1 MSSQAPSGRICASL
15 RSGLAL
21 TPSPEPEKPLKSLI
35 LAGILLALPGCRHGA
50 VADSAADR
58 AAVDSALEQ
67 YRQAWLQGDTAAALR
82 LVSSDVRF
90 LFPGEPEMRSDGVHA
105 LFISEM
111 ATYRIPTL
119 NLTRADFFVAGDHAV
134 DIGTYEEIQVPK
146 TGAPVHGTGRYMTVW
161 RREPG
166 GWRIWRFMIN
176 ELPK

>member
-1 MSSQAPSGRICASL
+1 MKAIAR
-15 RSGLAL
+15 
-21 TPSPEPEKPLKSLI
+21 T
-35 LAGILLALPGCRHGA
+35 LLAALAISACRRAA
-50 VADSAADR
+50 VVDSAADR

-67 YRQAWLQGDTAAALR
+67 YRQAWLQGDTAKALG
-82 LVSSDVRF
+82 LISSDVRF
-90 LFPGEPEMRSDGVHA
+90 LFPGEPDLRADAVHA

-146 TGAPVHGTGRYMTVW
+146 IGAPIHGTGRYMTVW
-161 RREPG
+161 RREAG

-176 ELPK
+176 ELPKPRSTP